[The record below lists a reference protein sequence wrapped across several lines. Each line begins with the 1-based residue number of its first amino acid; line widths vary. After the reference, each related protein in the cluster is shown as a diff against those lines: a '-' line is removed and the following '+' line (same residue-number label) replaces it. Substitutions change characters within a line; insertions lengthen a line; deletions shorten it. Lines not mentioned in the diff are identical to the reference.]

1 MITYDDIIIKVII
14 DYVTCYQILTTPC
27 STPCMENDKV
37 GVHKIIF
44 WQCVDQRPVEIFRSR
59 VGSFCSSLT
68 LMELTLILQWQVS
81 F

>member
-1 MITYDDIIIKVII
+1 MLPDSDHTLY
-14 DYVTCYQILTTPC
+14 
-27 STPCMENDKV
+27 ENDNV

-44 WQCVDQRPVEIFRSR
+44 GQRVSADQRPVEIFRSR